1 MKKISLCLLFFIIL
15 FPFFVAAAD
24 SNIYTTSEN
33 MDIDKCASAWLIK
46 RFIDKNA
53 AFKFFPKGEL
63 ITEGIPFD
71 VPEAEIR
78 RYHNLSAFEYLM
90 KKYNIA
96 DPAVRKIGE
105 IIHDL
110 EINYWGTKSVKDS
123 QKINDAV
130 QKIIADSRSAQ
141 ESLEKSFIFFDN
153 LFSEFKPAAQN

>member
-15 FPFFVAAAD
+15 SPFSTAAAG
-24 SNIYTTSEN
+24 SNIYTTWEN
-33 MDIDKCASAWLIK
+33 MEIDKCASAWLIK
-46 RFIDKNA
+46 KFIDKNA

-90 KKYNIA
+90 KKYNIT

-123 QKINDAV
+123 QKISDAV
-130 QKIIADSRSAQ
+130 QEIIETSTSP
-141 ESLEKSFIFFDN
+141 ENSLEKSFMFFDN
-153 LFSEFKPAAQN
+153 LYLKKR